1 MEADAGAAVLSY
13 AVAAIADEAAGPG
26 ELAAAL
32 AALCDVLAVASE
44 ALILALPSPAA
55 LAKRLPALVVAGGG
69 GEADGD
75 VPLLAARAI
84 AEAVE
89 GAPPH
94 WAARLAGNGAVEALR
109 DRLLAVECIELAEEC
124 LRALDAI
131 SLERPDD
138 CLRLGVAAAVL
149 QFFDF
154 FSVSKQ
160 KVALRI
166 VSNIFNDYD
175 EDYAATAMEAVPA
188 LCNLLQSADKMIL
201 GSALSC
207 LAMVSAGASGNVEHM
222 GKLCDSNVI
231 ETTMSLMTSGGWKR
245 LSDGTLTDILGL
257 LKSVASVSAKA
268 VKSLFEL
275 DVCELLREMI
285 SYYSCSNDANEK
297 VKILVELMYQLMPPL
312 KTSDEHAELVIAKKN
327 VIMEHRTYIN
337 QLATVATLIV
347 QIAKSSALSSICYNC
362 VIVIGNIVELST
374 DSFLMELQKTVNL
387 SSFLTCLLA
396 RKNRHIVFQTLKIS
410 RTLLKKHPQ
419 FFFETFTKEG
429 VKRAIFSIVSQEL
442 NYSNQSKRKNE
453 MQESCLHF
461 DLDLECSSTDDTC
474 RVVDNAIMKLA
485 EEIKNSFLAVQG
497 SKKPPNKIGLA
508 LKMVRDFFTRL
519 NVHAMTP
526 PTENPDSCKQL
537 SDLSRRL
544 LSDKLPVTST
554 FEFVESGS
562 IKYLADYLS
571 NGACFNANMRNGQ
584 DLLGQLNEVRHR
596 LQKFTCLALAGSN
609 ESSVKPLGVL
619 VEKLLDALHMYYD
632 SFPVMLSDEQS
643 ARESMV
649 IPLRFSETQ
658 ERTSLELKFQR
669 SYREKVLERYNGV
682 LSVDLF
688 STPEDIE
695 PILWPHVCKTNDQEP
710 ASKNQ
715 EREANQSRRF
725 VESEN
730 VDGNKSLRLTF
741 SYNGA
746 TLPPSATFFE
756 SILRLMNKGHSD
768 LSIDSSFWDEEHKVT
783 YSRSKKTD
791 EISPRCSYNT
801 QLSHLHENLEQS
813 WLKDPFFSTILLGKL
828 PGDLDESN
836 PSYSILFMLKVLEGL
851 NRLSYQL
858 LMDDQICKFAE
869 GTLQDIR
876 DLDVA
881 FHPIPRHQ
889 FMSNLLTK
897 KLELQMQDS
906 LFEDGLIPSW
916 CVYLVETCPFL
927 LPFDT
932 RWKYFCLT
940 AHQSFFKKQ
949 TNSSSEQVNSTPDQF
964 NSNAD
969 QVKSPPQTKRYR
981 VTRGA
986 ILEDASSLMI
996 NHCPSSRIVEVE
1008 FAGEVGTGRGPTFE
1022 FYTTVSHELQRDG
1035 LGMWRGENGEAGYIH
1050 APFGLF
1056 PKPWFS
1062 SSTSSQGVD
1071 FSNVV
1076 KKFKLLGHLVAR
1088 AVLDGRILDIPLSKA
1103 FYKIMLE
1110 QELDMYDIP
1119 SIDPELGKAVIEFQA
1134 LVERKKFLETST
1146 IQTSNPAT
1154 DLSYKNVTL
1163 DDLCL
1168 YFTLPGNP
1176 EYELVP
1182 GGSEKKLTLDNLEE
1196 YVSSLVDATVKSGI
1210 ATQIEAFKSGINEV
1224 FALKTLKMFTEE
1236 EMERILCGEQ
1246 DAWASKNLEEHIE
1259 FEHGYDTSSP
1269 SIITFLEILREFG
1282 REEQRAFI
1290 QFATG
1295 APQLPLG
1302 GLASLDPKL
1311 TVVRKQCDG
1320 NVDDELPSV
1329 NTCRHFIKLPP
1340 YSSKEIM
1347 RKKLKYALVEG
1358 LGSFHL
1364 S

>member
-1 MEADAGAAVLSY
+1 
-13 AVAAIADEAAGPG
+13 
-26 ELAAAL
+26 
-32 AALCDVLAVASE
+32 
-44 ALILALPSPAA
+44 
-55 LAKRLPALVVAGGG
+55 
-69 GEADGD
+69 
-75 VPLLAARAI
+75 
-84 AEAVE
+84 
-89 GAPPH
+89 
-94 WAARLAGNGAVEALR
+94 
-109 DRLLAVECIELAEEC
+109 
-124 LRALDAI
+124 
-131 SLERPDD
+131 
-138 CLRLGVAAAVL
+138 
-149 QFFDF
+149 
-154 FSVSKQ
+154 
-160 KVALRI
+160 
-166 VSNIFNDYD
+166 
-175 EDYAATAMEAVPA
+175 
-188 LCNLLQSADKMIL
+188 
-201 GSALSC
+201 
-207 LAMVSAGASGNVEHM
+207 
-222 GKLCDSNVI
+222 
-231 ETTMSLMTSGGWKR
+231 
-245 LSDGTLTDILGL
+245 
-257 LKSVASVSAKA
+257 
-268 VKSLFEL
+268 
-275 DVCELLREMI
+275 
-285 SYYSCSNDANEK
+285 
-297 VKILVELMYQLMPPL
+297 MYQLMPPL
-312 KTSDEHAELVIAKKN
+312 KTSDQHAELVIAKKN
-327 VIMEHRTYIN
+327 VIMEQRTYIN
-337 QLATVATLIV
+337 QLASVATLIV
-347 QIAKSSALSSICYNC
+347 QVAKSAALSSICYNC

-396 RKNRHIVFQTLKIS
+396 RKNRHVVFQTLKIS

-429 VKRAIFSIVSQEL
+429 VK
-442 NYSNQSKRKNE
+442 
-453 MQESCLHF
+453 H
-461 DLDLECSSTDDTC
+461 
-474 RVVDNAIMKLA
+474 
-485 EEIKNSFLAVQG
+485 
-497 SKKPPNKIGLA
+497 
-508 LKMVRDFFTRL
+508 
-519 NVHAMTP
+519 
-526 PTENPDSCKQL
+526 
-537 SDLSRRL
+537 
-544 LSDKLPVTST
+544 
-554 FEFVESGS
+554 
-562 IKYLADYLS
+562 YLS

-584 DLLGQLNEVRHR
+584 DLLGQLNEVRNR
-596 LQKFTCLALAGSN
+596 LQKFTCLALAESN
-609 ESSVKPLGVL
+609 EISVKPIGVL

-649 IPLRFSETQ
+649 IPLRFSETE

-669 SYREKVLERYNGV
+669 SYREKVLERYNGA

-695 PILWPHVCKTNDQEP
+695 PILWPHVCKRNDQEP

-715 EREANQSRRF
+715 ETEANQSRRF

-730 VDGNKSLRLTF
+730 GDGNKSLRLTF
-741 SYNGA
+741 SYNGT

-756 SILRLMNKGHSD
+756 SILCLMNKGHSD

-783 YSRSKKTD
+783 YSRSKTTD

-897 KLELQMQDS
+897 KLELQMQDN

-949 TNSSSEQVNSTPDQF
+949 TNSSSEQVNSTADQV

-969 QVKSPPQTKRYR
+969 QVKSPPQTIRYR
-981 VTRGA
+981 VTRGT

-1022 FYTTVSHELQRDG
+1022 FYTTVSHELQRAE

-1056 PKPWFS
+1056 PRPWSS

-1071 FSNVV
+1071 FSNMV

-1119 SIDPELGKAVIEFQA
+1119 LIDPELGKAVIEFQA

-1269 SIITFLEILREFG
+1269 SIISFLEILREFG

-1290 QFATG
+1290 QFTTG

-1320 NVDDELPSV
+1320 NIDDELPSV